1 MSDEPER
8 RLFTRPNKRR
18 AVWAIIIAIF
28 LISLAFSV
36 LAAQNY
42 TEVAKAKSLTFV
54 VAEADPVLT
63 FANNGSLESVNM
75 TLDFTAVNPS
85 GKELRLWVLTYKGWV
100 RDLPLEE
107 GIDNS
112 RWMVDGNLYSDG
124 TEKRYYP
131 IFAAPF
137 SFDNP
142 SILIPPNSNVTV
154 TKSIILNTTNYPDI
168 LANFWEI
175 WNYTDAIGLEL
186 EWMHYTSTILFI
198 QDVPQFSG
206 ADQIANT
213 IKIYDGIDITP
224 GVGGAH
230 P

>member
-8 RLFTRPNKRR
+8 QLFSRPNKRL

-36 LAAQNY
+36 PAAQNY
-42 TEVAKAKSLTFV
+42 TEIAKAKSLTV
-54 VAEADPVLT
+54 VATEANPVLT
-63 FANNGSLESVNM
+63 FGANGSLESVNM
-75 TLDFTAVNPS
+75 TLDFTVVNPS

-107 GIDNS
+107 DADNS
-112 RWMVDGNLYSDG
+112 RWMVDGNLYIDS
-124 TEKRYYP
+124 TEKKFYP
-131 IFAAPF
+131 VFAAPF

-142 SILIPPNSNVTV
+142 RILVPPNSNVTV
-154 TKSIILNTTNYPDI
+154 TKSIILNGTNYPDI
-168 LANFWEI
+168 LANIWDI

-198 QDVPQFSG
+198 EDVPQFSG

-230 P
+230 Q